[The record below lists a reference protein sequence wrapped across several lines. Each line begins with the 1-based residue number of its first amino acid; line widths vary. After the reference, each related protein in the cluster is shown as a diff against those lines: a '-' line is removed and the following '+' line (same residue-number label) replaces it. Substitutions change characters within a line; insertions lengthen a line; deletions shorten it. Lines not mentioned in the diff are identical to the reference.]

1 MAPRGMVI
9 GRLSPEGSG
18 HPQDVVGE
26 TGLPFP
32 GCSEEQGARPILVSA
47 THPPSWLPS
56 PQPQRKAYHS
66 YFLLSSPFG
75 ALGALPG
82 MHTPG

>member
-1 MAPRGMVI
+1 MVT
-9 GRLSPEGSG
+9 GRLSPEGGG

-26 TGLPFP
+26 TELPFP
-32 GCSEEQGARPILVSA
+32 GRSGEQGAKPILVSA
-47 THPPSWLPS
+47 THPPSPLPS

-75 ALGALPG
+75 VLGALPG
-82 MHTPG
+82 MQTPG